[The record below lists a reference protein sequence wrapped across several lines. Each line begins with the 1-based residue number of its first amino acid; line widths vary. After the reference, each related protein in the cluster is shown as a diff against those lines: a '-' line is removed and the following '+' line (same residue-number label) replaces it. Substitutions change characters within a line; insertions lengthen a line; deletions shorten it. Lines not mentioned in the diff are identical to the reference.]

1 MFPGAN
7 RNEID
12 SLNTID
18 LKEYRLRVDNVDMV
32 NRDIEKNGNL
42 YQDRINMTLINAG
55 KSLKDINETINPPNK
70 YKFNDGSA
78 TANSGIT
85 TIMTPTPLTNTE
97 KLLQVNMTTTQDVGL
112 I

>member
-55 KSLKDINETINPPNK
+55 KL
-70 YKFNDGSA
+70 
-78 TANSGIT
+78 
-85 TIMTPTPLTNTE
+85 
-97 KLLQVNMTTTQDVGL
+97 
-112 I
+112 